1 MKTISAFTKR
11 ALILLV
17 GLLASL
23 SVFSRDFD
31 YTDDK
36 KTLIYTVLDEDAK
49 TCMITGWRKWSTGAY
64 DNPQSVY
71 LTIPSSVSDGTDK
84 FTVTSIGDE
93 AFSGCRVLSIVVI
106 PNTVISIGSEAF
118 SRCSGLIE
126 IAIPNSVTSIGDKAF
141 SDCSELES
149 VAITPS
155 VTSIGDEAL
164 SC

>member
-1 MKTISAFTKR
+1 MKTKSALTKR

-49 TCMITGWRKWSTGAY
+49 TCMITGWRTWSTGAY
-64 DNPQSVY
+64 DNPQFVH
-71 LTIPSSVSDGTDK
+71 LTIPSSVSDGTDT
-84 FTVTSIGDE
+84 FTVVSIGDE
-93 AFSGCRVLSIVVI
+93 AFFGCQVLSIVVI

-118 SRCSGLIE
+118 SGCSGLIA
-126 IAIPNSVTSIGDKAF
+126 ITIPNSVTSIGDRAF
-141 SDCSELES
+141 SYC
-149 VAITPS
+149 I
-155 VTSIGDEAL
+155 
-164 SC
+164 